1 MSGYK
6 VDVDKPAKYD
16 ILVKNRQTDE
26 YTDKVDSYWVPRVVR
41 IQTRERRT
49 LLFLRTIVINQL
61 WYS

>member
-41 IQTRERRT
+41 IQRGKGE
-49 LLFLRTIVINQL
+49 LFFLANHC
-61 WYS
+61 Y